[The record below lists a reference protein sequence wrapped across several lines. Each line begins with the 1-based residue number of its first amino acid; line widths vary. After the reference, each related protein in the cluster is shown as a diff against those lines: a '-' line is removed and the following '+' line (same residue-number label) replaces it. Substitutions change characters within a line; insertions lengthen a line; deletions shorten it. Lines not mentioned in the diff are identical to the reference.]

1 MKRKLLTTL
10 SALLITSQ
18 AWAALPPYHQ
28 RVRELQ
34 SVLCSA
40 ELSEKVHNEPIEAL
54 IFKGEQAIL
63 IQTAHYS
70 LYAFVTY
77 LPSKKIG
84 PVEFSIKFE
93 DPQLLDD

>member
-63 IQTAHYS
+63 IQTAQ
-70 LYAFVTY
+70 
-77 LPSKKIG
+77 KIG